1 MIDKNIERGVYD
13 PAILD
18 YYDDEELEEWIP
30 YSSAHVTKTLPTQ
43 VCDR

>member
-18 YYDDEELEEWIP
+18 YYDDEELARMDL
-30 YSSAHVTKTLPTQ
+30 Y
-43 VCDR
+43 